1 MPHGFTLAEHSV
13 AALFAHD
20 LQRSFGLGLLPLEVA
35 SRPSAPIK
43 QHAHRLACLGR
54 CGPLIFS
61 QTNAQRLALFGV
73 SVRFQSS
80 RQAQVQ
86 AWPSVGTSD
95 QLLILRCNGALNVAN
110 LCLDNIAVL
119 LTPDHV
125 RDNIA
130 DAKSLVRL
138 VLH

>member
-1 MPHGFTLAEHSV
+1 
-13 AALFAHD
+13 
-20 LQRSFGLGLLPLEVA
+20 
-35 SRPSAPIK
+35 
-43 QHAHRLACLGR
+43 
-54 CGPLIFS
+54 LIFS

-138 VLH
+138 VLLEVQLPVLGVPRACFEARNCKASRS